1 MELNVQEAIQGT
13 VEFLNRKYYSFV
25 HPDFSKYSS
34 IYSFSTENLS
44 YLEKINLDGK
54 EVLTV
59 TGSFDQTFNLIYE
72 GAKKIC
78 NFDTNVNTI
87 FYAQLKMAAMK
98 AFSYQEYLQFFFGES
113 KMDYGMYQRLIPF
126 LEEPFLEYWDSI
138 YQLFSNDGNALFKS
152 KLIEAP
158 SNIKNT
164 ILGNPYLYSEENYEQ
179 TKSRLDD
186 VEISFTE
193 KDVLEIGEGSDTYD
207 AMFFSNIES
216 YLVSDCFSTMGS
228 NEYIEFIQNK
238 ASKQLNDGGIIQMAY
253 QYGYKTRIKVTGS
266 FLKRLFHT
274 KFRIQGLDYLEGKFK
289 TVTFSGFPLWRN
301 VDISKDVEDCIYLYE
316 KPKGKSM

>member
-13 VEFLNRKYYSFV
+13 VEFLNRTYYSFV
-25 HPDFSKYSS
+25 RPDFSKYSS

-54 EVLTV
+54 DVLTV

-78 NFDTNVNTI
+78 NFDTNVNTV

-98 AFSYQEYLQFFFGES
+98 AFSYQEYLQFFFGDS

-126 LEEPFLEYWDSI
+126 LEEPFLEYWNSI
-138 YQLFSNDGNALFKS
+138 YQLFSNDGNALFAS

-186 VEISFTE
+186 VEISFT
-193 KDVLEIGEGSDTYD
+193 D
-207 AMFFSNIES
+207 
-216 YLVSDCFSTMGS
+216 
-228 NEYIEFIQNK
+228 
-238 ASKQLNDGGIIQMAY
+238 
-253 QYGYKTRIKVTGS
+253 
-266 FLKRLFHT
+266 
-274 KFRIQGLDYLEGKFK
+274 
-289 TVTFSGFPLWRN
+289 
-301 VDISKDVEDCIYLYE
+301 
-316 KPKGKSM
+316 

>member
-113 KMDYGMYQRLIPF
+113 KNHF
-126 LEEPFLEYWDSI
+126 
-138 YQLFSNDGNALFKS
+138 
-152 KLIEAP
+152 
-158 SNIKNT
+158 
-164 ILGNPYLYSEENYEQ
+164 
-179 TKSRLDD
+179 
-186 VEISFTE
+186 
-193 KDVLEIGEGSDTYD
+193 
-207 AMFFSNIES
+207 
-216 YLVSDCFSTMGS
+216 
-228 NEYIEFIQNK
+228 
-238 ASKQLNDGGIIQMAY
+238 
-253 QYGYKTRIKVTGS
+253 
-266 FLKRLFHT
+266 
-274 KFRIQGLDYLEGKFK
+274 
-289 TVTFSGFPLWRN
+289 
-301 VDISKDVEDCIYLYE
+301 
-316 KPKGKSM
+316 